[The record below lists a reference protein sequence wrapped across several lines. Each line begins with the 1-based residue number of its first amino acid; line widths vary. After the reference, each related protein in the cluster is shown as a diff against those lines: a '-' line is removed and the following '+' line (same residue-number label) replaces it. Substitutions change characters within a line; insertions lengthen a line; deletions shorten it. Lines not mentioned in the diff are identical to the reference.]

1 MNKIFSFLDNK
12 CFIWSLADPQRVS
25 HYRQFEDRF
34 NMTGID
40 MLMQLKDI
48 LQFEKQKDISFSGYG
63 REPARKDEDGEDACR
78 KRR

>member
-1 MNKIFSFLDNK
+1 
-12 CFIWSLADPQRVS
+12 
-25 HYRQFEDRF
+25 
-34 NMTGID
+34 MTGID